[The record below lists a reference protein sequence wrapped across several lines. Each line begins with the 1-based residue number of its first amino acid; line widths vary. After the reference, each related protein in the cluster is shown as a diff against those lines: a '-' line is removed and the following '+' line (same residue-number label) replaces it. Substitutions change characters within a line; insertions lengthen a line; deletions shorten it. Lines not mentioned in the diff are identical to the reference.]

1 MNLTFVIICLTVVGV
16 TYGKINAK
24 VAAWMFL
31 VLSFTCLYV
40 PAIGLMGFGK
50 LPF

>member
-1 MNLTFVIICLTVVGV
+1 VICLTVTAV
-16 TYGKINAK
+16 TYGKISAK
-24 VAAWMFL
+24 VAAWMFI

-40 PAIGLMGFGK
+40 PAIGLLGYGA